1 MEFKNHKII
10 EAVCAFRFNPPEN
23 NWDITSY
30 AGYPQMVEGAIQMVI
45 RNEKEDQAILLG
57 NNYISFHTINHYPG
71 WEIFSDHLISI
82 YLQKYF
88 EIGYGK
94 GLS

>member
-30 AGYPQMVEGAIQMVI
+30 AGYPQMVEG
-45 RNEKEDQAILLG
+45 G
-57 NNYISFHTINHYPG
+57 NTNGYQKRKRGSSYP
-71 WEIFSDHLISI
+71 FR
-82 YLQKYF
+82 Q
-88 EIGYGK
+88 
-94 GLS
+94 